1 MKSIRGFL
9 ITAVIVLVIV
19 AVAYRI
25 QFLRNLIFGS

>member
-1 MKSIRGFL
+1 MGKIKGFL

-25 QFLRNLIFGS
+25 PFLRNLVFGS